1 MSTHCKSAQLGSL
14 DVYLVASLAAV
25 IYINIIII
33 IKGKTLIKCETER
46 NACGAYLHPFR
57 SSTSQ
62 FPQVSLL
69 VILASLPGTV
79 IIGKLCL
86 VLLPVAY
93 GLLVTLVVRWVFTL
107 Q

>member
-25 IYINIIII
+25 IPNTLHHHHQRQ
-33 IKGKTLIKCETER
+33 KTHKVCDRTECLQ
-46 NACGAYLHPFR
+46 NHN
-57 SSTSQ
+57 
-62 FPQVSLL
+62 PQVSLL
-69 VILASLPGTV
+69 IIIASLPGTI

-93 GLLVTLVVRWVFTL
+93 GLLITLVVRWVFT
-107 Q
+107 